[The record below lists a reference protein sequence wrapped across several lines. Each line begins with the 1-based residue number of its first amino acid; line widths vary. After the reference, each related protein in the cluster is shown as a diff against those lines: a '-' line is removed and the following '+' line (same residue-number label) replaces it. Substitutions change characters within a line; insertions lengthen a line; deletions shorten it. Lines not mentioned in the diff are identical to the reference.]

1 MFDDFDTKCQLDE
14 SEDIDYFSIQEDVY
28 DEQKDSEEEW
38 G

>member
-14 SEDIDYFSIQEDVY
+14 KEDIDYFSIWEDAYNEQE
-28 DEQKDSEEEW
+28 DSEEDW

>member
-14 SEDIDYFSIQEDVY
+14 SGDIDYFSIWEDVY
-28 DEQKDSEEEW
+28 DEQEDQEEEW